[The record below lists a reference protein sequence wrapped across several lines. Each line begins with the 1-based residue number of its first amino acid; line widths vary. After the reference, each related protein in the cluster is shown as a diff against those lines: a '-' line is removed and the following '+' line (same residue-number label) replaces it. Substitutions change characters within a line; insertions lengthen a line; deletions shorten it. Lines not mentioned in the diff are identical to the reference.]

1 MFSTVFLC
9 NGFKQFSE
17 KDQRGIM
24 IGHINSVTSELN

>member
-9 NGFKQFSE
+9 KGFKQISE

-24 IGHINSVTSELN
+24 IGHINAVTSGLN